1 MKEHNS
7 KWFSFT
13 KFLSYIALAIIFVLV
28 VLTVVHAVGRYL
40 FSKPIVGLVDIT
52 CLGVIAAI
60 FLTAPYTMAVE
71 EHVVVGLVADNL
83 PKKAQDVL
91 SLVAG
96 VFSLIFTIVSA
107 VETFKYTP
115 TVMNEKTAILELVK
129 WPIYL
134 VVAIGTAILAIT
146 IAYVLIR
153 NLKDIFGMKVVGAVI
168 ALSVII
174 SLVIIYVQPFS
185 RSFPAGS
192 RLVLGILGLV
202 FMLILMLA
210 KVPVAMAMGFAGM
223 LGLGL
228 YIGWP
233 GTLKVC
239 ASIPFASLNN
249 YSWSTVP
256 MFLLM
261 GFLAKN
267 TGLAEEFYMGVKAW
281 IGHKKGGLAH
291 AIIIGNA
298 AFGACSGDTIGAAVT
313 YCSMSLPE
321 TRKHNYDDS
330 FVLGSIAGG
339 AVLSCLIPPSL
350 LFIVYGSS
358 AQVSIGKLFI
368 AGIIPGILLVL
379 MYMVCITILCTRNP
393 NLAPQSEKVSRAEA
407 LKESPGM
414 IFLIIVFVVIIGG
427 IYLGIFT
434 PTEAGAFGVIT
445 VLILGILRKRINKG
459 AIMQTMKDTSG
470 TLGMVGFMLAGSM
483 VLQQFVISTGIPDG
497 LRTVMTSFGDSK
509 VLFWVLTVIM
519 MFILGMVIDAL
530 PLLLLVTPI
539 MYPIALDFGVDP
551 VHFGVALVVM
561 MLIGGLTPP
570 VGMIVYALAGVA
582 KDVPMGNIFKGVM
595 PFIATMVIFAFLVIA
610 FPQLSLVLVNLMFGG
625 G

>member
-1 MKEHNS
+1 MNEKES
-7 KWFSFT
+7 KWFKFT
-13 KFLSYIALAIIFVLV
+13 KFLSVIALVIIFALV
-28 VLTVVHAVGRYL
+28 ILTVIHAVGRYA

-60 FLTAPYTMAVE
+60 FLTAPYTMTVE

-83 PKKAQDVL
+83 PKRAQDVL
-91 SLVAG
+91 QLVAG
-96 VFSLIFTIVSA
+96 VFSLVFTIVGA
-107 VETFKYTP
+107 VETFRYTP

-134 VVAIGTAILAIT
+134 VVAFGTAILAISV
-146 IAYVLIR
+146 AYVLLK
-153 NLKDIFGMKVVGAVI
+153 NLSSVFGKTAVLITIGI
-168 ALSVII
+168 AIAI
-174 SLVIIYVQPFS
+174 SLIFIFAQPFS
-185 RSFPAGS
+185 RVWPSGN
-192 RLVLGILGLV
+192 RLTLGILGMV
-202 FMLILMLA
+202 FMLVLMLA

-223 LGLGL
+223 LGLAL

-267 TGLAEEFYMGVKAW
+267 TGLAEEFYQGVKAW
-281 IGHKKGGLAH
+281 LGHKTGGLVH

-298 AFGACSGDTIGAAVT
+298 AFGACSGDTIGSAVT
-313 YCSMSLPE
+313 FCSMSLPE
-321 TRKHNYDDS
+321 TRKHKYDDS

-358 AQVSIGKLFI
+358 AQVSIGKLFV
-368 AGIIPGILLVL
+368 AGILPGLLLVG
-379 MYMVCITILCTRNP
+379 MYLVCIMILCTKDRT
-393 NLAPQSEKVSRAEA
+393 LAPQSEKVSRAEA
-407 LKESPGM
+407 LKQSPGM
-414 IFLIIVFVVIIGG
+414 IFLIVVFVVIIGG

-434 PTEAGAFGVIT
+434 PTEAGAFGVVT
-445 VLILGILRKRINKG
+445 VLVLGLIRRRINKES
-459 AIMQTMKDTSG
+459 ILQTMKDTSG

-509 VLFWVLTVIM
+509 VIFWILIVVM
-519 MFILGMVIDAL
+519 MFLLGMVIDAL

-539 MYPIALDFGVDP
+539 LYPIALDFNVDP
-551 VHFGVALVVM
+551 VHFGVVLTVL
-561 MLIGGLTPP
+561 MLIGALTPP

-582 KDVPMGNIFKGVM
+582 KDVPMARIFKGVM
-595 PFIATMVIFAFLVIA
+595 PFIATMVLFAVLIIV
-610 FPQLSLVLVNLMFGG
+610 FPQISLLLVNMMFG
-625 G
+625 